1 MMRIPNCNIWKKTL
15 LSLWLSLYSIGA
27 GNLLKKIV
35 LFIFKTEVKNK
46 TLWPSH
52 TLRNLLNSIKE

>member
-35 LFIFKTEVKNK
+35 LFIFKNR
-46 TLWPSH
+46 S
-52 TLRNLLNSIKE
+52 KE